1 MSEPSALPSSHI
13 VLETTSTHT
22 TSGFLSFSPTPAEE
36 ELMMF
41 FIGLRFF
48 DEKEQQRILEYMKT
62 IKMRSAQPKGQENN
76 GI

>member
-1 MSEPSALPSSHI
+1 
-13 VLETTSTHT
+13 
-22 TSGFLSFSPTPAEE
+22 
-36 ELMMF
+36 MMF

-62 IKMRSAQPKGQENN
+62 IKTRSAQPKGQENN

>member
-1 MSEPSALPSSHI
+1 MSEPLPDPRT
-13 VLETTSTHT
+13 VLETSSTHT